1 MMSIDDNS
9 ELIDTGKI
17 YDKVEE
23 MPSFPGGSGALA
35 SFIAANLK
43 YPVVAQENGI
53 QGRVVVKFVVD
64 KMEELQMLRLQ
75 EVLILL
81 WIKRLCE

>member
-1 MMSIDDNS
+1 
-9 ELIDTGKI
+9 
-17 YDKVEE
+17 
-23 MPSFPGGSGALA
+23 MPSFPGGSNALL

-43 YPVVAQENGI
+43 YPVVLQENGI
-53 QGRVVVKFVVD
+53 QGRVIVKFVVE

>member
-1 MMSIDDNS
+1 MMPIDGNS
-9 ELIDTGKI
+9 ELVDTDKI
-17 YDKVEE
+17 YEQVEE
-23 MPSFPGGSGALA
+23 MPSFPGGSNAFS
-35 SFIAANLK
+35 SFIAANLE
-43 YPVVAQENGI
+43 YPVVAQETGI
-53 QGRVVVKFVVD
+53 QGRVIVKFVVE